1 METLGGLL
9 SVVLR
14 GFGLAAL
21 AVSTGGVAFALLVLG
36 PLGAASALARRALD
50 RTLGL
55 IVWGSVGVASTQFLL
70 LILQSWALADPTGAW
85 PLREF
90 LTVGFAR
97 VGLIRISLGVALAVA
112 AWRLR
117 RRGPS
122 RAAWT
127 TVTALALLL
136 GGSSAWLSH
145 AMGRLD
151 NRGVLMALDAL
162 HQIGAAVWVG
172 GVAHLVAFWLLWRRP
187 GDDPLARAVVRRF
200 SPLALAS
207 VGAILGAGVA
217 LSLFY
222 VDTMDGLLGTGYGIM
237 LLTKV
242 ILLAAALLL
251 GGVNFFAVRRLSRG
265 DGAPTPRL
273 WWFTEAEV
281 GLGLTLLLAAASLT
295 GLPPA
300 RDVRADRAT
309 ISEVAARF
317 VPRLPTLTTPR
328 IDDLLASAAPL
339 VDTLAER
346 KPEEYAWS
354 EYNHHVA
361 GLFVLA
367 MGLLAWL
374 ERSRRAR
381 WARHWPLLFLGLA
394 AFLFVRNDPR
404 AWPLG
409 PAGFWESMALP
420 DVLQH
425 RMAVALIVGLALF
438 EWLVRRGRL
447 RSRGWSYVFPLLCA
461 GGGALLLTHSHAM
474 WNLKAEFLTEITHT
488 PLGILAVFT
497 GWGRW
502 LELRLPPPENRLP
515 GRVWAGSMM
524 LLGALLLFYREG

>member
-21 AVSTGGVAFALLVLG
+21 AASTGGVAFALLVLS
-36 PLGAASALARRALD
+36 PLVTGSALARRALD

-55 IVWGSVGVASTQFLL
+55 ISWGSVGVASTQFLL
-70 LILQSWALADPTGAW
+70 LLLQSWALADETRGW

-90 LTVGFAR
+90 LTIEFAR
-97 VGLIRISLGVALAVA
+97 VGLIRILLGVALAVA
-112 AWRLR
+112 AWRLHH
-117 RRGPS
+117 GPS
-122 RAAWT
+122 TAAWT
-127 TVTALALLL
+127 TVTVLALSL

-151 NRGVLMALDAL
+151 DRGVLTALDAL

-172 GVAHLVAFWLLWRRP
+172 GLMHLVAFWLLWRKP
-187 GDDPLARAVVRRF
+187 GDDPLARAVLRRF

-207 VGAILGAGVA
+207 VGAIVGAGVA

-242 ILLAAALLL
+242 TLLAVALLL
-251 GGVNFFAVRRLSRG
+251 GGLNFFAVRRLGRG
-265 DGAPTPRL
+265 HAAPTPRL

-295 GLPPA
+295 SLPPA
-300 RDVRADRAT
+300 RDVRQDRAT

-317 VPRLPTLTTPR
+317 VPSPPSLTTPR
-328 IDDLLASAAPL
+328 IGDLLRAAAPL

-374 ERSRRAR
+374 ERGRWAR

-394 AFLFVRNDPR
+394 VFLFVRNDPR

-425 RMAVALIVGLALF
+425 RMAVALISALALF
-438 EWLVRRGRL
+438 EWLVRSGRL
-447 RSRGWSYVFPLLCA
+447 RSPGWSYVFPLLCA

-502 LELRLPPPENRLP
+502 LELRLSPPENRLP
-515 GRVWAGSMM
+515 GRVWACSMI